1 MPVLAAAPFFNLR
14 VGNDAL
20 FLYPDFVCGEC
31 RRRVETTQKGA
42 QHGQKRKRRKE
53 RKKKKEKKQKKERK
67 VKRKQYRGLYL
78 NPISVPRA
86 RARACEGRRLACTCT
101 FTCQD
106 KAGEKH
112 DTVFGAGDFTA
123 SADGMRIE
131 ISDDMLVGHMR
142 NACSVAMS
150 ELDTEADATVKV
162 TLADVTIL
170 SHNVNI
176 GE

>member
-1 MPVLAAAPFFNLR
+1 MTLITSFPSAW
-14 VGNDAL
+14 
-20 FLYPDFVCGEC
+20 CGRELTNKK
-31 RRRVETTQKGA
+31 TT
-42 QHGQKRKRRKE
+42 
-53 RKKKKEKKQKKERK
+53 RK
-67 VKRKQYRGLYL
+67 VNSNEQTEKIQDEG
-78 NPISVPRA
+78 NPFRHQ
-86 RARACEGRRLACTCT
+86 RERRLQRDGGSVTIEGTGLADATGCT
-101 FTCQD
+101 FICQD

-123 SADGMRIE
+123 SADGTRIE

-162 TLADVTIL
+162 TLADGTIL
-170 SHNVNI
+170 TYSVAI